1 MNLLTD
7 NRTYVLGISAVVFV
21 GVAYLLAW
29 WDQRR

>member
-7 NRTYVLGISAVVFV
+7 NRTYVLGISAAVII

-29 WDQRR
+29 RDQRR